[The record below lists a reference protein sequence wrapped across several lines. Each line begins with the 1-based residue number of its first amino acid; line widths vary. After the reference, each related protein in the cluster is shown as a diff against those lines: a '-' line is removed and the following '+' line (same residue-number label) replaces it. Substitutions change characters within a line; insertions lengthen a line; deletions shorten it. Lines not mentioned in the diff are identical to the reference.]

1 MADQDKDSG
10 QETGQFREKLI
21 RRKQEWAAEGRLLTG
36 QTARQGIDRGA
47 QRLPPGQ
54 REVKTWPVL
63 DLGAQP
69 RIDLK
74 LWRLVIDGLVENPVT
89 LDWQGFQ
96 DLPQSD
102 STSDIHCV
110 TAWSRYDNRWRG
122 VLVSDLLALVRPKP
136 EARFV
141 LFQSYDTYTTNL
153 PLDEFAVA
161 DALLATHWESEPL
174 TVEHGGPLRVVVPQL
189 YFWKSAKWV
198 KRITFAAED
207 QPGFWEVRGYHNHGD
222 PWEEERYSE

>member
-1 MADQDKDSG
+1 MADQDNDSG
-10 QETGQFREKLI
+10 QETGPFREKLI
-21 RRKQEWAAEGRLLTG
+21 RKKQEWAAEGRLLTG
-36 QTARQGIDRGA
+36 RTTRPEA

-74 LWRLVIDGLVENPVT
+74 LWRLTIEGLVQNPVT
-89 LDWQGFQ
+89 LDWPTLM

-102 STSDIHCV
+102 AVSDIHCV

-122 VLVSDLLALVRPKP
+122 VLASDLLALVRPRS
-136 EARFV
+136 EARFA

-153 PLDEFAVA
+153 PLDEFAVP
-161 DALLATHWESEPL
+161 DALLATHWEGEPL
-174 TVEHGGPLRVVVPQL
+174 SLEHGGPLRVVVPQL

-198 KRITFAAED
+198 KRITFAAKD

>member
-1 MADQDKDSG
+1 VPDDDN
-10 QETGQFREKLI
+10 ETGQFRDKLI
-21 RRKQEWAAEGRLLTG
+21 RRKQAWAAEGRLLTG
-36 QTARQGIDRGA
+36 RTARQEA

-74 LWRLVIDGLVENPVT
+74 LWRLTVDGLVENPVT
-89 LDWQGFQ
+89 LDWQSFV
-96 DLPQSD
+96 DLPQSK
-102 STSDIHCV
+102 SMSDIHCV
-110 TAWSRYDNRWRG
+110 TSWSRYDNRWRG
-122 VLVSDLLALVRPKP
+122 LLIPHLLAYVRPKP

-141 LFQSYDTYTTNL
+141 LIQSYDTYTTSL
-153 PLDEFAVA
+153 PLAEFAVP
-161 DALLATHWESEPL
+161 DALLATHWEGEPL

-198 KRITFAAED
+198 KKITFAAED
-207 QPGFWEVRGYHNHGD
+207 RPGFWEVRGYHNHGD
-222 PWEEERYSE
+222 PWEEQRYSE